1 MALRYKRG
9 SKVSQFGITIRNNTD
24 YIYWSGITMY
34 WEFMNDD
41 HTKILSSKS
50 FVECSFRF
58 ENMES
63 NLDCLLSY
71 AFHLARDGS
80 EENQVALS
88 RLVAVAYFMVE
99 QAAEHIRTLK

>member
-1 MALRYKRG
+1 
-9 SKVSQFGITIRNNTD
+9 
-24 YIYWSGITMY
+24 
-34 WEFMNDD
+34 MNDD

-99 QAAEHIRTLK
+99 QAAEHIRILK